1 MSHNACGGIF
11 DFKLRFPESITEG
24 RLRIRSESLKLVDS
38 AELFEALKQVKGV
51 ENLKLNKI
59 TRSLLVNFEPAFFDE
74 SRFEEILNSTLE
86 SQADS
91 AGTKSATKAKSA
103 KQQKLSAYRAMRKVE
118 NQTMAL
124 AGPLCLLGL
133 SLKLWK
139 LHSLAG
145 WIFTAAS
152 AAHTLRYKK
161 QLLR

>member
-1 MSHNACGGIF
+1 MEHIHGIIAS
-11 DFKLRFPESITEG
+11 RTEG
-24 RLRIRSESLKLVDS
+24 RLRIRSESLKLVDG
-38 AELFEALKQVKGV
+38 AELFEALKQVSGV

-59 TRSLLVNFEPAFFDE
+59 TGSLLVNFEPTIFDE
-74 SRFEEILNSTLE
+74 ARFEEILNSSLE
-86 SQADS
+86 SQEDFV
-91 AGTKSATKAKSA
+91 GTKSATKAKSA
-103 KQQKLSAYRAMRKVE
+103 KQQKLSVYRAMRKVE

-124 AGPLCLLGL
+124 AGTLCLLGL

-145 WIFTAAS
+145 WIFTAAA

>member
-1 MSHNACGGIF
+1 MEHLHGTITS
-11 DFKLRFPESITEG
+11 RTEG
-24 RLRIRSESLKLVDS
+24 RLRIRSESLKLVDG
-38 AELFEALKQVKGV
+38 AELFEALKQVRGV
-51 ENLKLNKI
+51 EDLKLNKI
-59 TRSLLVNFEPAFFDE
+59 TGSLLVNFEPAVFDE
-74 SRFEEILNSTLE
+74 ARFEEVLNSSLNSLE
-86 SQADS
+86 LFET
-91 AGTKSATKAKSA
+91 TKFATKAKSA
-103 KQQKLSAYRAMRKVE
+103 KQRKLSGYRAMRKVE

-145 WIFTAAS
+145 WIFTAAA

>member
-1 MSHNACGGIF
+1 MEHLHGTITS
-11 DFKLRFPESITEG
+11 RTEG
-24 RLRIRSESLKLVDS
+24 RLRIRSGSLKLVDG
-38 AELFEALKQVKGV
+38 AELFEALKQVRGV

-59 TRSLLVNFEPAFFDE
+59 TGSLLVNFEPAIFDVA
-74 SRFEEILNSTLE
+74 RFEEILNSTFE
-86 SQADS
+86 SQAVS
-91 AGTKSATKAKSA
+91 EETKSSTKAKSA
-103 KQQKLSAYRAMRKVE
+103 KNQKLSSYRAMRKVE

-139 LHSLAG
+139 LHSWAG
-145 WIFTAAS
+145 WIFTAAA

>member
-1 MSHNACGGIF
+1 MEHLHGTITS
-11 DFKLRFPESITEG
+11 KTEG
-24 RLRIRSESLKLVDS
+24 RMRIRSESLKLVGT
-38 AELFEALKQVKGV
+38 AELFEALKHVSGV
-51 ENLKLNKI
+51 EDLKLNR
-59 TRSLLVNFEPAFFDE
+59 TTGSLLVNFEPAIFDE
-74 SRFEEILNSTLE
+74 ARFEEVFNSSLE

-91 AGTKSATKAKSA
+91 EETKSAAKAKPA
-103 KQQKLSAYRAMRKVE
+103 KQQKLPVYRAMRKVE

-139 LHSLAG
+139 LHSWAG
-145 WIFTAAS
+145 WVFTAAA

>member
-1 MSHNACGGIF
+1 MEHLHGTITS
-11 DFKLRFPESITEG
+11 RTEG
-24 RLRIRSESLKLVDS
+24 RLRIRSGSLKLVDG
-38 AELFEALKQVKGV
+38 AELFEALKQVRGV

-59 TRSLLVNFEPAFFDE
+59 TGSLLVNFEPAIFDVA
-74 SRFEEILNSTLE
+74 RFEEILNSTFE
-86 SQADS
+86 SQAVS
-91 AGTKSATKAKSA
+91 EETKSSTKA
-103 KQQKLSAYRAMRKVE
+103 LSAYRAMRKVE

-139 LHSLAG
+139 LHSWAG
-145 WIFTAAS
+145 WIFTAAA

>member
-24 RLRIRSESLKLVDS
+24 RLRIRSESLKLVDG
-38 AELFEALKQVKGV
+38 AELFEALKQVRGV
-51 ENLKLNKI
+51 EDLKLNKI
-59 TRSLLVNFEPAFFDE
+59 TGSLLVNFEPAVFDE
-74 SRFEEILNSTLE
+74 ARFEEVLNSSLNSLALFET
-86 SQADS
+86 
-91 AGTKSATKAKSA
+91 TKFATKAKSA

-145 WIFTAAS
+145 WIFTAA
-152 AAHTLRYKK
+152 AHTLRYKK